1 MQASSRYTVMV
12 ATVTVFALAASM
24 LGARKI
30 TEMSAAMQDA
40 AGDGAAVIEL
50 SGCAFRPKILA
61 VRPGEV
67 VSFANTDSGSPN
79 VLEFRTEGTGPG
91 VHSPVLRQGQ
101 DGVFLSM
108 RKDVASSIAGRR
120 ADGSSVLAVKSS
132 SPGTNPCCPAMERAP
147 RSAAG
152 PRLTGSPKDN
162 QRPR

>member
-1 MQASSRYTVMV
+1 AVTKRTGARGPDHSQLEAGALGWLWAERASRRYGVMQASSRYTVMV

-50 SGCAFRPKILA
+50 SGCAFRPEILA

-79 VLEFRTEGTGPG
+79 VLEFRT
-91 VHSPVLRQGQ
+91 
-101 DGVFLSM
+101 
-108 RKDVASSIAGRR
+108 
-120 ADGSSVLAVKSS
+120 
-132 SPGTNPCCPAMERAP
+132 
-147 RSAAG
+147 
-152 PRLTGSPKDN
+152 
-162 QRPR
+162 